1 MPPIQATVVLMLERD
16 QSRVLLIGPALWR
29 VGERGD
35 GQQPV
40 LVSELP
46 DGGADRNTTLLNWP
60 QDKPVQAMACTGS
73 TADVVALAAPL
84 FRSLNA
90 GPALRRLG
98 RTLWPG
104 QAVAPLFILGRAGD
118 TIILHAQVR
127 LGDRDA
133 LFVRAGTT
141 HVAGQRINP
150 PALLSEAI
158 SHAERHREFLNNH
171 QCCYTNFWPG
181 DEIEHKI
188 TLTAPVDIHDIT
200 VDLRNLVGSSQM
212 PDYIWDYRDD
222 YQMWDFDNHMFA
234 ITEPVSDAGYISFIP
249 DSAGT
254 VIVKRKWFVRD
265 TVRRRETRWRN
276 VAIPATQT
284 GFDTYLRTQAKVN
297 ASYVGSF
304 RRTRFD
310 TTCEA
315 TRTGN
320 IYGLMVDWCRPL
332 HDLRNKHLYQVEIEY
347 LHSRTLQSTSADV
360 VDEELRFLIDVVQ
373 RYLQRRNIP
382 HVTGG
387 ESKLTYM
394 RSLNRPGML

>member
-1 MPPIQATVVLMLERD
+1 MLERD

-29 VGERGD
+29 VGERWD
-35 GQQPV
+35 GRQAV

-46 DGGADRNTTLLNWP
+46 DGGADRNTTLLNWS
-60 QDKPVQAMACTGS
+60 QHKVVQVMACTGS
-73 TADVVALAAPL
+73 TVYAVNLAAPL
-84 FRSLNA
+84 FCDLHA

-98 RTLWPG
+98 RSLWPG

-118 TIILHAQVR
+118 TIVLHAQVR

-133 LFVRAGTT
+133 LFVRTGTT
-141 HVAGQRINP
+141 PIVGQQVNLS
-150 PALLSEAI
+150 ALVSEAI
-158 SHAERHREFLNNH
+158 RHVERHREFLNNH

-188 TLTAPVDIHDIT
+188 TITVPVDIHDIA
-200 VDLRNLVGSSQM
+200 VDLRNLVGSSHI

-222 YQMWDFDNHMFA
+222 YQMWDFDNYMFA
-234 ITEPVSDAGYISFIP
+234 IAEPVSDAGYISFIP

-265 TVRRRETRWRN
+265 TIRRRETRWRN
-276 VAIPATQT
+276 VAIAATQT
-284 GFDTYLRTQAKVN
+284 GFDTYLRTEVKVN
-297 ASYVGSF
+297 ASYAGSF

-332 HDLRNKHLYQVEIEY
+332 GDLRDKHLYQVEIEY
-347 LHSRTLQSTSADV
+347 LHSRTLESASADA
-360 VDEELRFLIDVVQ
+360 VDEELRFLVGVVQ
-373 RYLQRRNIP
+373 RYLQGRNIP
-382 HVTGG
+382 YVTGG
-387 ESKLTYM
+387 ESKLTYL
-394 RSLNRPGML
+394 RSLKRSGAL

>member
-1 MPPIQATVVLMLERD
+1 MLERD

-29 VGERGD
+29 VGERWD
-35 GQQPV
+35 RQQPV

-60 QDKPVQAMACTGS
+60 QDTPVQAMAYTDA
-73 TADVVALAAPL
+73 TADAITLAAPL
-84 FRSLNA
+84 FRGLDA
-90 GPALRRLG
+90 GPTLRRLG
-98 RTLWPG
+98 RALWPG
-104 QAVAPLFILGRAGD
+104 QAVAPLFILGRVGD

-133 LFVRAGTT
+133 LFVRAGST
-141 HVAGQRINP
+141 HVVGRQINLP
-150 PALLSEAI
+150 TLLSEAI

-181 DEIEHKI
+181 DEIEQKI
-188 TLTAPVDIHDIT
+188 TLAAPVDIHGIT
-200 VDLRNLVGSSQM
+200 VELRNLVGSSQM

-254 VIVKRKWFVRD
+254 VIVKRKWFIRD
-265 TVRRRETRWRN
+265 TVRRRETRRRN
-276 VAIPATQT
+276 VAIPVTHI
-284 GFDTYLRTQAKVN
+284 GFYTYLRTEAKVN

-332 HDLRNKHLYQVEIEY
+332 HDPQNKHLYQVEIEY
-347 LHSRTLQSTSADV
+347 LHSRTLEPASADS
-360 VDEELRFLIDVVQ
+360 VDEETSFP
-373 RYLQRRNIP
+373 RRCCS
-382 HVTGG
+382 TL
-387 ESKLTYM
+387 SA
-394 RSLNRPGML
+394 RPQHSVCYRR

>member
-1 MPPIQATVVLMLERD
+1 MLERD
-16 QSRVLLIGPALWR
+16 QSRVLFIGPALWR
-29 VGERGD
+29 VGERWD

-60 QDKPVQAMACTGS
+60 QDKPVHAMAYAGS
-73 TADVVALAAPL
+73 IADAVALTAPL
-84 FRSLNA
+84 FRGLNA
-90 GPALRRLG
+90 GPTLRRLG
-98 RTLWPG
+98 HTLWPG
-104 QAVAPLFILGRAGD
+104 RAVAPLFILGRAGG

-127 LGDRDA
+127 LGDHDA

-141 HVAGQRINP
+141 QVTGKQINP
-150 PALLSEAI
+150 SALLSEAI
-158 SHAERHREFLNNH
+158 SNTEHHREFLNNH
-171 QCCYTNFWPG
+171 QCCYTKFWPG

-188 TLTAPVDIHDIT
+188 TLTAPVDIHSIT

-254 VIVKRKWFVRD
+254 VIVKRKWFTRD
-265 TVRRRETRWRN
+265 TIRRRETRWRN
-276 VAIPATQT
+276 VAIPATRT
-284 GFDTYLRTQAKVN
+284 GFDTYLRTEAKAN
-297 ASYVGSF
+297 ANYVGSF

-315 TRTGN
+315 THTGN
-320 IYGLMVDWCRPL
+320 IYGLMVDWCR
-332 HDLRNKHLYQVEIEY
+332 
-347 LHSRTLQSTSADV
+347 
-360 VDEELRFLIDVVQ
+360 
-373 RYLQRRNIP
+373 
-382 HVTGG
+382 
-387 ESKLTYM
+387 
-394 RSLNRPGML
+394 

>member
-1 MPPIQATVVLMLERD
+1 M
-16 QSRVLLIGPALWR
+16 
-29 VGERGD
+29 
-35 GQQPV
+35 
-40 LVSELP
+40 SELP
-46 DGGADRNTTLLNWP
+46 DGGAGHNTTLLSWP

-73 TADVVALAAPL
+73 TTDMVTLTAPL
-84 FRSLNA
+84 FHSLNA

-98 RTLWPG
+98 DTLWPG

-118 TIILHAQVR
+118 IIILHAQVR

-133 LFVRAGTT
+133 LFVRSGTT
-141 HVAGQRINP
+141 PVAGKQINF

-158 SHAERHREFLNNH
+158 SQAGRHREFLNNH
-171 QCCYTNFWPG
+171 QCCYTNFWPE

-188 TLTAPVDIHDIT
+188 TLTAPVDIHAIT

-265 TVRRRETRWRN
+265 TIRRREARWRN

-284 GFDTYLRTQAKVN
+284 GFDTYLQTEVKVN
-297 ASYVGSF
+297 ANYVGSF

-315 TRTGN
+315 THTGN

-332 HDLRNKHLYQVEIEY
+332 RDLRNKHLYQVEIEY
-347 LHSRTLQSTSADV
+347 LHSRTLEPGSADA
-360 VDEELRFLIDVVQ
+360 VDEELRFLVSVVQ
-373 RYLQRRNIP
+373 RYLQSSNIP
-382 HVTGG
+382 HVSGG

-394 RSLNRPGML
+394 HSLNRPGVP

>member
-1 MPPIQATVVLMLERD
+1 LSVGSRPVVPGSTGAVATEDAAV
-16 QSRVLLIGPALWR
+16 
-29 VGERGD
+29 
-35 GQQPV
+35 
-40 LVSELP
+40 
-46 DGGADRNTTLLNWP
+46 ADAEKVDL
-60 QDKPVQAMACTGS
+60 ACTGS
-73 TADVVALAAPL
+73 TADAVALAAPL

-90 GPALRRLG
+90 GPTLRKLS
-98 RTLWPG
+98 RTLWPR
-104 QAVAPLFILGRAGD
+104 QAVAPLFILGRASD

-141 HVAGQRINP
+141 HVAGQQINP
-150 PALLSEAI
+150 PALLSEVI
-158 SHAERHREFLNNH
+158 SHVERHREFLNNH

-181 DEIEHKI
+181 EEIENKI

-200 VDLRNLVGSSQM
+200 VDLRNLVGSPRM

-222 YQMWDFDNHMFA
+222 YQMWDFDNRMFA
-234 ITEPVSDAGYISFIP
+234 ITEPVSDAGYISFMP
-249 DSAGT
+249 AFAGT

-265 TVRRRETRWRN
+265 TIRRREARWRN

-284 GFDTYLRTQAKVN
+284 GFDTYLRTEANAN

-320 IYGLMVDWCRPL
+320 IFGLMVDWCRPL
-332 HDLRNKHLYQVEIEY
+332 RDLQSKHLYRVEIEY
-347 LHSRTLQSTSADV
+347 LHSRTLEPSSADV
-360 VDEELRFLIDVVQ
+360 VDKELRFLVGVVQ
-373 RYLQRRNIP
+373 RYLQDCNIP

-394 RSLNRPGML
+394 RSLNRAERGDHADGCV

>member
-1 MPPIQATVVLMLERD
+1 MLERD
-16 QSRVLLIGPALWR
+16 QSRVLFIGPALWR
-29 VGERGD
+29 VGERWD

-73 TADVVALAAPL
+73 TADAVALAAPL

-90 GPALRRLG
+90 GPTLRRLG

-141 HVAGQRINP
+141 HVAGQQINL

-171 QCCYTNFWPG
+171 QCCYTRFWPG

-200 VDLRNLVGSSQM
+200 VDLRNLVGSSRM

-234 ITEPVSDAGYISFIP
+234 IAEPVSDAGYISFIP

-265 TVRRRETRWRN
+265 MVRRRETRWRN

-332 HDLRNKHLYQVEIEY
+332 HDLQNKHLYQVEIEY
-347 LHSRTLQSTSADV
+347 LHSRTLKPTSADA
-360 VDEELRFLIDVVQ
+360 VDEELRFLVGVVQ
-373 RYLQRRNIP
+373 RYLQGRNIP

-387 ESKLTYM
+387 ESKLTYL
-394 RSLNRPGML
+394 RSLNRPGAL